1 MTRRK
6 RHWVKVW
13 PKMLHDFDIVGLDD
27 QLWRRLVEC
36 FLVLGIHDSD
46 FTGRLPGVKVLA
58 FEMHQSPSQIV
69 SQLDSICE
77 LCDVLERDDG
87 GYFIPNWLA
96 YQEDRRTT
104 WKRDKEKAKQKKVV
118 PNRQQL
124 DNKGDT
130 VCDADADADA
140 DAEDRR
146 QKAKAELKTKDSA
159 REKAKPEDVFQ
170 VVDYMQSYGQEK
182 RYVLDFVTNGER
194 FWDFYASKGWKVGNA
209 AMKDWK
215 SAARNWV
222 RSQHERQS
230 TGKANGIDRRSSQE
244 RANRLGVADVKDDA
258 IGALRLIQA
267 MRGETG
273 HEESDGRDDTLF
285 LGDGS

>member
-1 MTRRK
+1 MKWFKALSRLYRIPKVRRLK
-6 RHWVKVW
+6 ESDRWRYVACLAVAGDRDSVDGEL
-13 PKMLHDFDIVGLDD
+13 PDIADLAIHLGVTERSLRTSCANIVEVGLFEWDGDD
-27 QLWRRLVEC
+27 NHVR
-36 FLVLGIHDSD
+36 VL
-46 FTGRLPGVKVLA
+46 KWA
-58 FEMHQSPSQIV
+58 EHQNTRKDTQK
-69 SQLDSICE
+69 QYR
-77 LCDVLERDDG
+77 ER
-87 GYFIPNWLA
+87 
-96 YQEDRRTT
+96 
-104 WKRDKEKAKQKKVV
+104 QKKA
-118 PNRQQL
+118 PLRN
-124 DNKGDT
+124 GDVT
-130 VCDADADADA
+130 GEVKRPLEESRVDKIRL
-140 DAEDRR
+140 EEKR
-146 QKAKAELKTKDSA
+146 EEKDSA
-159 REKAKPEDVFQ
+159 REKAKPREVVQ
-170 VVDYMQSYGQEK
+170 VVEYMQSYGQEK
-182 RYVLDFVTNGER
+182 GYVLDFATNGER

>member
-1 MTRRK
+1 MK
-6 RHWVKVW
+6 WVKLEV
-13 PKMLHDFDIVGLDD
+13 KLNHDPE
-27 QLWRRLVEC
+27 W
-36 FLVLGIHDSD
+36 
-46 FTGRLPGVKVLA
+46 GRLNDATWRFGIQLLMLAGELETGGSLLKSEDISWRLRYSAAKTAKCLAILEQIDFVFCDESGVWHICNWSEYQA
-58 FEMHQSPSQIV
+58 PS
-69 SQLDSICE
+69 S
-77 LCDVLERDDG
+77 
-87 GYFIPNWLA
+87 A
-96 YQEDRRTT
+96 
-104 WKRDKEKAKQKKVV
+104 KRVREH
-118 PNRQQL
+118 R
-124 DNKGDT
+124 
-130 VCDADADADA
+130 
-140 DAEDRR
+140 ER
-146 QKAKAELKTKDSA
+146 QKATEGKQPCNVTETLPKRPRLDKSRVDKIRLEESREEKDSA

-273 HEESDGRDDTLF
+273 HEESDGRDDPLF